1 MMRLPNEVM
10 AQISALQWLDAPQI
24 KAQFGELIPD
34 AMKCQRADVLRML
47 VIYRLQENFYRL
59 KLPERVIKTLD
70 RSVLGDRL
78 FHAPADDIGKAA
90 KKLTRNY
97 KGKDYDVFHIHVD
110 CDLRTARERKLFVK
124 VDENRTP
131 THPEAMP
138 IIVRLGRAMR
148 MVEMLKS
155 GTYTSQNEVAESM
168 AMSRSMVSRVLRT
181 AFLSPVIVEKVV
193 SGRLPVSRVL
203 ELAEKVNMMPLWS
216 DQHKFLNIE

>member
-24 KAQFGELIPD
+24 KAEFGELIPD

-78 FHAPADDIGKAA
+78 FHAPADDVGKAA

-97 KGKDYDVFHIHVD
+97 KGKDYDVFLMADGSVEYD
-110 CDLRTARERKLFVK
+110 GKRYGSLTAVAKEITGTHWNGPHFFGVK
-124 VDENRTP
+124 
-131 THPEAMP
+131 
-138 IIVRLGRAMR
+138 
-148 MVEMLKS
+148 K
-155 GTYTSQNEVAESM
+155 Q
-168 AMSRSMVSRVLRT
+168 
-181 AFLSPVIVEKVV
+181 
-193 SGRLPVSRVL
+193 
-203 ELAEKVNMMPLWS
+203 
-216 DQHKFLNIE
+216 

>member
-1 MMRLPNEVM
+1 MR
-10 AQISALQWLDAPQI
+10 I
-24 KAQFGELIPD
+24 K
-34 AMKCQRADVLRML
+34 
-47 VIYRLQENFYRL
+47 RLEN
-59 KLPERVIKTLD
+59 
-70 RSVLGDRL
+70 GD
-78 FHAPADDIGKAA
+78 
-90 KKLTRNY
+90 
-97 KGKDYDVFHIHVD
+97 FHIHVD
-110 CDLRTARERKLFVK
+110 CDLRTARERKLFAK
-124 VDENRTP
+124 VDENGTP
-131 THPEAMP
+131 MHPEAMP